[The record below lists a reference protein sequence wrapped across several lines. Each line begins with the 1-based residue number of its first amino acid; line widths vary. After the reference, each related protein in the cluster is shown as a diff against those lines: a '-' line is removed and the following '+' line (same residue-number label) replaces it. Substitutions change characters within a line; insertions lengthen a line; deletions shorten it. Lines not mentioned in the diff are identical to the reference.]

1 MTGKVFLDTN
11 ILLYAEFDD
20 GSDKHRITQKL
31 LLQDIVGAEVF
42 VSTQVFNEFYVQALR
57 KGKTGDEIETVLQQ
71 YGVKFNIVP
80 VDLALVKD
88 AWRIKRRY
96 QFSYWDSLIVAAS
109 LEGACNILYSE
120 DLQNGQIID
129 DRLKVINPMLH

>member
-20 GSDKHRITQKL
+20 GSDKHLVARKL

-42 VSTQVFNEFYVQALR
+42 VSAQVFNEFYVQSTR
-57 KGKTGDEIETVLQQ
+57 KGKTIDETETVLQQ
-71 YGVKFNIVP
+71 YGVKFNVLP
-80 VDLALVKD
+80 VDLGLVKG
-88 AWRIKRRY
+88 AWRIKKQH

-109 LEGACNILYSE
+109 LEGACNIVLPTLNLPFFRQAY
-120 DLQNGQIID
+120 
-129 DRLKVINPMLH
+129 KVYQGLAF

>member
-20 GSDKHRITQKL
+20 GSDKHLIARKL
-31 LLQDIVGAEVF
+31 LLRDIVGTEVF

-57 KGKTGDEIETVLQQ
+57 KGKTVDEIETVLQQ
-71 YGVKFNIVP
+71 YCVKFNIVP
-80 VDLALVKD
+80 VDLGLVKD
-88 AWRIKRRY
+88 TWRIKKRY

-109 LEGACNILYSE
+109 LKSACAILYTE
-120 DLQNGQIID
+120 DLQNGQSID
-129 DRLKVINPMLH
+129 DTLKVINPML